1 MQSIKKHFSVILGN
15 DLTGLLLHIKLVHM
29 KSAIA
34 TEKLHTLCTDSTNC
48 QCPIIT
54 EDKAC
59 SIVTLINEFV
69 HETNPV
75 AITFDKAE
83 DYDKFLAYI
92 TLASLRGWKITWVS
106 QMQPLTL
113 LLQD

>member
-1 MQSIKKHFSVILGN
+1 MTKLM
-15 DLTGLLLHIKLVHM
+15 LHITVVHM

-75 AITFDKAE
+75 AITFDKVE
-83 DYDKFLAYI
+83 DYNAFITYI
-92 TLASLRGWKITWVS
+92 SLASLRG
-106 QMQPLTL
+106 
-113 LLQD
+113 

>member
-1 MQSIKKHFSVILGN
+1 
-15 DLTGLLLHIKLVHM
+15 M

-69 HETNPV
+69 NETNPV
-75 AITFDKAE
+75 AITFDKVE
-83 DYDKFLAYI
+83 DYNAFITYI
-92 TLASLRGWKITWVS
+92 SLASLRG
-106 QMQPLTL
+106 
-113 LLQD
+113 